1 VFVTPSLPFGA
12 SSLRLHFLGS
22 WSAVDISYTAE
33 AEAAWI
39 RQFNLRTGLGGTGG
53 AHLSANGLFTFVLP
67 FDPQKRH
74 LRCRDPRTRHGP
86 PLGHGGRGAGGGPVV
101 EAAAAVTR
109 SRTCRV
115 SPPRRQRS
123 ARASRSPKD
132 WPATPLDDRSGPR
145 AAQARLRQCAR
156 GPQPGSARG
165 PYCGAGR
172 VAGLS
177 GPRTASMAS

>member
-1 VFVTPSLPFGA
+1 MVDYLALTDGCRLGAITVSDFAYFGMLDLFFDGSFDVPASDMFVTPSLPFGA

-67 FDPQKRH
+67 FDPQNPDVFIERPF
-74 LRCRDPRTRHGP
+74 D
-86 PLGHGGRGAGGGPVV
+86 
-101 EAAAAVTR
+101 TR
-109 SRTCRV
+109 SFDPISVTTV
-115 SPPRRQRS
+115 
-123 ARASRSPKD
+123 D
-132 WPATPLDDRSGPR
+132 IHGL
-145 AAQARLRQCAR
+145 AA
-156 GPQPGSARG
+156 PFPHGS
-165 PYCGAGR
+165 GR